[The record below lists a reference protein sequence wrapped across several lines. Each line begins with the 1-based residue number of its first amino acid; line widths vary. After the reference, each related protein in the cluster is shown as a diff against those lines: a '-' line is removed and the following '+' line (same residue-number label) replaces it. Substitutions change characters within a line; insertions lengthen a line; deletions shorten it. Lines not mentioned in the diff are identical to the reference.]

1 MKWHQTIYEVSGR
14 QKLPMQSQVVVGL
27 VGDRARMCYLNE
39 DGLWIDNEH
48 GCVMW
53 KAPDW
58 WIELP
63 EEI

>member
-1 MKWHQTIYEVSGR
+1 MKWHHTLNEVSGR
-14 QKLPMQSQVVVGL
+14 QKLPMQSQLVVGII
-27 VGDRARMCYLNE
+27 GDRALMCYINE

-48 GCVMW
+48 GCVMRHC
-53 KAPDW
+53 PEY